1 MLQQSKCVET
11 HTFWFGF
18 WHFQKRI
25 YFTEFKFNSNSYK
38 EDSEETRREK
48 NMYIQIAIAEINKVD
63 IYLIDFWLQLLFK
76 NYLMLYNGFKQ
87 WQCSGA
93 SVSVILGAT
102 SK

>member
-1 MLQQSKCVET
+1 MVGVSVVTAEQMCGVET
-11 HTFWFGF
+11 HTFWFGL

-25 YFTEFKFNSNSYK
+25 YFIEFKFNS

-76 NYLMLYNGFKQ
+76 NKHFEPVLVCCGFFFKTQ
-87 WQCSGA
+87 KH
-93 SVSVILGAT
+93 VSW
-102 SK
+102 